1 MGNVALA
8 ENVGKP
14 YARQASTTL
23 RYMRKIRIIEYSK
36 NRVAFVSIL
45 GLLLLS
51 GTLSSCSKG
60 YKEIKQDEKN
70 SRKELLREDSLALK
84 VATVPT
90 LDCLPLFIGVEDSLF
105 KRSGVDV
112 RLKQRSAQID
122 CDTLI
127 KGKYVEGVV
136 SDLIRTE
143 RLKKLGVMLRYV
155 TATDA
160 YWQLYTNRI
169 SRIKELNQLSD
180 KMIAMTRFS
189 VTDYL
194 ADYAIDSAKPKFDVF
209 KVQINDP
216 RIRIKMIIN
225 NEMDAALFTEPQAT
239 TARLY
244 NNPMLMDSRDKN
256 VSFGVIAFREAA
268 LRDKRRKKQL
278 DSFIRVYNMAVDSI
292 NHYGL
297 QHYAT
302 IISKYTN
309 ADAKTIKALP
319 KLRFSHVKQPRE
331 QDINIARRY

>member
-1 MGNVALA
+1 M
-8 ENVGKP
+8 
-14 YARQASTTL
+14 AS
-23 RYMRKIRIIEYSK
+23 I
-36 NRVAFVSIL
+36 FC
-45 GLLLLS
+45 LLLLS
-51 GTLSSCSKG
+51 ISISSCNKS
-60 YKEIKQDEKN
+60 YKDKKHEEKM
-70 SRKELLREDSLALK
+70 SHEEMLREDSLALK

-105 KRSGVDV
+105 MRNGVDV
-112 RLKQRSAQID
+112 HLKQRSAQID

-143 RLKKLGVMLRYV
+143 RLKKIGVALRYA

-169 SRIKELNQLSD
+169 SRIKELKQLSD

-216 RIRIKMIIN
+216 RIRVKMIIN

-256 VSFGVIAFREAA
+256 IHLGVIAFREAA
-268 LRDKRRKKQL
+268 LKEKRRQRQL
-278 DSFIRVYNMAVDSI
+278 DTFIKVYNMAVDSI
-292 NHYGL
+292 NHFGL
-297 QHYAT
+297 QHYAN
-302 IISKYTN
+302 IITKYTN
-309 ADAKTIKALP
+309 ADAKTINALP

-331 QDINIARRY
+331 HDINIAKRY

>member
-1 MGNVALA
+1 MNKIIGCPNDRLA
-8 ENVGKP
+8 FT
-14 YARQASTTL
+14 S
-23 RYMRKIRIIEYSK
+23 II
-36 NRVAFVSIL
+36 
-45 GLLLLS
+45 GLLLL
-51 GTLSSCSKG
+51 TLTISSCSKS
-60 YKEIKQDEKN
+60 YKETKQEEN
-70 SRKELLREDSLALK
+70 ISRKELLREDSLALK

-105 KRSGVDV
+105 NKNGVEV
-112 RLKQRSAQID
+112 HLKLRNAQID
-122 CDTLI
+122 CDTLMR
-127 KGKYVEGVV
+127 GKYVEGMV

-143 RLKKLGVMLRYV
+143 RLKKSGIMLRYV

-256 VSFGVIAFREAA
+256 VRFGVIAFREAA
-268 LRDKRRKKQL
+268 LRDKRRQKQL
-278 DSFIRVYNMAVDSI
+278 DVFLKVYNMAVDSI
-292 NHYGL
+292 NHFGL

-302 IISKYTN
+302 VISKYTN

-319 KLRFSHVKQPRE
+319 RLRFSHVKQPRLH
-331 QDINIARRY
+331 DINIANRY

>member
-1 MGNVALA
+1 
-8 ENVGKP
+8 
-14 YARQASTTL
+14 
-23 RYMRKIRIIEYSK
+23 MRKIRITGCSK
-36 NRVAFVSIL
+36 NRLTFALVL

-51 GTLSSCSKG
+51 ASISSCNKS
-60 YKEIKQDEKN
+60 YKETKQEEKI
-70 SRKELLREDSLALK
+70 SRNELLRDDSLALK

-105 KRSGVDV
+105 KKNGVDV
-112 RLKQRSAQID
+112 HLKQRSAQID

-127 KGKYVEGVV
+127 KGKYVEGMV

-256 VSFGVIAFREAA
+256 VRFGVIAFREAA
-268 LRDKRRKKQL
+268 LKDKRRQKQL
-278 DSFIRVYNMAVDSI
+278 DSFIKVYNIAVDSI
-292 NHYGL
+292 NHFGL
-297 QHYAT
+297 QHYAAV
-302 IISKYTN
+302 ISKYTN
-309 ADAKTIKALP
+309 ADGKTIKALP

-331 QDINIARRY
+331 HDINIAKRY

>member
-1 MGNVALA
+1 
-8 ENVGKP
+8 
-14 YARQASTTL
+14 
-23 RYMRKIRIIEYSK
+23 MRTIRNLGLIK
-36 NRVAFVSIL
+36 GRVAMTSVFS
-45 GLLLLS
+45 LLLLS
-51 GTLSSCSKG
+51 TSICSCNKS
-60 YKEIKQDEKN
+60 YKEKKQEEKL
-70 SRKELLREDSLALK
+70 SREELLREDSLALK

-105 KRSGVDV
+105 KKNGVDV

-122 CDTLI
+122 CDTLV
-127 KGKYVEGVV
+127 KGKYVEGMV

-143 RLKKLGVMLRYV
+143 RLKKKGVALRYI
-155 TATDA
+155 TATNA

-169 SRIKELNQLSD
+169 SRIKELKQLSD

-244 NNPMLMDSRDKN
+244 NSPMLMDSRDKN
-256 VSFGVIAFREAA
+256 IRLGVIAFRENA
-268 LRDKRRKKQL
+268 LKDKRRQKQL
-278 DSFIRVYNMAVDSI
+278 DNFVKAYNIAVDSI
-292 NHYGL
+292 NHFGL

-302 IISKYTN
+302 VITKYTN

-319 KLRFSHVKQPRE
+319 KLRFNHVRQPRVR
-331 QDINIARRY
+331 DINIAKRY

>member
-1 MGNVALA
+1 MKMISVIGCSKSRLA
-8 ENVGKP
+8 
-14 YARQASTTL
+14 YAS
-23 RYMRKIRIIEYSK
+23 
-36 NRVAFVSIL
+36 VL

-51 GTLSSCSKG
+51 ASITSCSKS
-60 YKEIKQDEKN
+60 YKEAKQAEKL
-70 SRKELLREDSLALK
+70 SRNELLHEDSLALK

-105 KRSGVDV
+105 DRNGVDV
-112 RLKQRSAQID
+112 HLKLKSAQID

-127 KGKYVEGVV
+127 KGKYVEGMV
-136 SDLIRTE
+136 SDLVRTE
-143 RLKKLGVMLRYV
+143 RLKKAGIMLRYV

-180 KMIAMTRFS
+180 KMMAMTRFS

-194 ADYAIDSAKPKFDVF
+194 ADYAIDSAKAKFDVY

-216 RIRIKMIIN
+216 RIRIKMVIN

-256 VSFGVIAFREAA
+256 VRFGVIAFREAA
-268 LRDKRRKKQL
+268 LKDKRRQKQL
-278 DSFIRVYNMAVDSI
+278 DSFVKVYNMAVDSI
-292 NHYGL
+292 NHFGL
-297 QHYAT
+297 QHYAAV
-302 IISKYTN
+302 ISKYTN

-319 KLRFSHVKQPRE
+319 KLKFSHVKQPRE
-331 QDINIARRY
+331 RDINIAKRY

>member
-1 MGNVALA
+1 M
-8 ENVGKP
+8 K
-14 YARQASTTL
+14 
-23 RYMRKIRIIEYSK
+23 KIEIIGGSK
-36 NRVAFVSIL
+36 NIFAFAYIV

-51 GTLSSCSKG
+51 TSTTSCSKS
-60 YKEIKQDEKN
+60 YKEAKQEEKL

-84 VATVPT
+84 IATVPT

-105 KRSGVDV
+105 QKNGVDV
-112 RLKQRSAQID
+112 HLKRRNAQID
-122 CDTLI
+122 CDSLI
-127 KGKYVEGVV
+127 KGKYVEGMV

-143 RLKKLGVMLRYV
+143 RLKKSGIMLRYV

-169 SRIKELNQLSD
+169 SRIKELGQLSD

-216 RIRIKMIIN
+216 RIRVKMVIN

-244 NNPMLMDSRDKN
+244 NNPMLMDSRDKD
-256 VSFGVIAFREAA
+256 VRFGVIALREDA
-268 LRDKRRKKQL
+268 LKDKRRQKQVE
-278 DSFIRVYNMAVDSI
+278 SFVKVYNMTVDSI
-292 NHYGL
+292 NHFGL
-297 QHYAT
+297 QRYAAV
-302 IISKYTN
+302 ISKYTN

-331 QDINIARRY
+331 HDINIAKRY

>member
-1 MGNVALA
+1 M
-8 ENVGKP
+8 K
-14 YARQASTTL
+14 
-23 RYMRKIRIIEYSK
+23 KIRIIGGSK
-36 NRVAFVSIL
+36 NIFAFAYIV

-51 GTLSSCSKG
+51 TSTTSCNKS
-60 YKEIKQDEKN
+60 YKEAKQEEKL

-84 VATVPT
+84 IATVPT

-105 KRSGVDV
+105 QKNGVDV
-112 RLKQRSAQID
+112 HLKRRNAQID
-122 CDTLI
+122 CDSLI
-127 KGKYVEGVV
+127 KGKYVEGMV

-143 RLKKLGVMLRYV
+143 RLKKSGIMLRYV
-155 TATDA
+155 TSTDA

-169 SRIKELNQLSD
+169 SRIKELGQLSD

-216 RIRIKMIIN
+216 RIRVKMVIN

-244 NNPMLMDSRDKN
+244 NNPMLMDSRDKD
-256 VSFGVIAFREAA
+256 VRFGVIALREDA
-268 LRDKRRKKQL
+268 LKDKRRQKQVE
-278 DSFIRVYNMAVDSI
+278 SFVKVYNMTVDSI
-292 NHYGL
+292 NHFGL
-297 QHYAT
+297 QRYAAV
-302 IISKYTN
+302 ISKYTN

-331 QDINIARRY
+331 HDINIAKRY